1 MDGFPAGDDLSD
13 ERAFDDLVKRHE
25 GAVRGL
31 LYRLLQHREDAED
44 LAQETF
50 VRVYRGIGSF
60 QGGASL
66 RTWIL
71 KIATNLALDAQ
82 RKRSRS
88 PSHVPL
94 DAGAYLAAGER
105 PEKRLDL
112 EERSEAAAKALERLP
127 FLQRA
132 ALIMKVTEGMK
143 YEEIAKVLDTTARS
157 VKSSIHV
164 ARRKLMESLG
174 EVME

>member
-1 MDGFPAGDDLSD
+1 MSD
-13 ERAFDDLVKRHE
+13 ERAFDDLVKRHG

-31 LYRLLQHREDAED
+31 LYRLLQQREDAED

-50 VRVYRGIGSF
+50 VKVYRSM
-60 QGGASL
+60 ASYRGDASM

-88 PSHVPL
+88 PSHVSL
-94 DAGAYLAAGER
+94 DAGKFLEAGEAPGR
-105 PEKRLDL
+105 RLDV
-112 EERSEAAAKALERLP
+112 EERSAAAARALEALP

-157 VKSSIHV
+157 VKSSVHL
-164 ARRKLMESLG
+164 ARKKLMERLG
-174 EVME
+174 EE